1 MFNIG
6 PMELLVLA
14 LVGMIVLGP
23 ERLPGMVKDATRMLR
38 QLRDMATGARNQ
50 LKNELGPEFSD
61 VDLQALRDLRALNP
75 RTAITRAI
83 LGDDDEVAA
92 APASTAPAAPAAAA
106 DPTPEPARPAAQQPL
121 GRGEKAP
128 YDEDAT

>member
-6 PMELLVLA
+6 PMELAVLA
-14 LVGMIVLGP
+14 IVGMIVLGP
-23 ERLPGMVKDATRMLR
+23 ERLPGIVRDATRMLR
-38 QLRDMATGARNQ
+38 QLRDMATGARDQ

-61 VDLQALRDLRALNP
+61 VDLQALRDLRSLNP
-75 RTAITRAI
+75 RTAIQRAI
-83 LGDDDEVAA
+83 LGGDEDEAPPSAA
-92 APASTAPAAPAAAA
+92 APPEESSPA
-106 DPTPEPARPAAQQPL
+106 ARPAAQQPL

>member
-6 PMELLVLA
+6 PWELLVLA
-14 LVGMIVLGP
+14 FVGVIVLGP
-23 ERLPGMVKDATRMLR
+23 ERLPALARDAANMLR
-38 QLRDMATGARNQ
+38 QLRDLATGARNQ
-50 LKNELGPEFSD
+50 LKDELGPEFSD

-75 RTAITRAI
+75 RTAITRVL
-83 LGDDDEVAA
+83 LGDDEDAGVAA
-92 APASTAPAAPAAAA
+92 TRPASP
-106 DPTPEPARPAAQQPL
+106 PEPPPPPRPAAQQPL

>member
-6 PMELLVLA
+6 PLELLVLA
-14 LVGMIVLGP
+14 VVGMVVLGP
-23 ERLPGMVKDATRMLR
+23 ERLPGIVRDATRMLR
-38 QLRDMATGARNQ
+38 QLRDMATGARDQ

-61 VDLQALRDLRALNP
+61 VDLQALRDLRSLNP
-75 RTAITRAI
+75 RTAIQRAI
-83 LGDDDEVAA
+83 LGSDEDE
-92 APASTAPAAPAAAA
+92 APAAAA
-106 DPTPEPARPAAQQPL
+106 ASPEPAPAARPAAQQPL

>member
-6 PMELLVLA
+6 PWELLVLA
-14 LVGMIVLGP
+14 FVGVIVLGP
-23 ERLPGMVKDATRMLR
+23 ERLPALARDAANMLR
-38 QLRDMATGARNQ
+38 QLRDLATGARNQ

-75 RTAITRAI
+75 RTAITRVL
-83 LGDDDEVAA
+83 LGDDEDAGVAA
-92 APASTAPAAPAAAA
+92 TRPASP
-106 DPTPEPARPAAQQPL
+106 PEPPPPPRPAAQQPL

-128 YDEDAT
+128 YDPDAT

>member
-23 ERLPGMVKDATRMLR
+23 ERLPGMIKDATRMLR

-61 VDLQALRDLRALNP
+61 IDLQALRDLRALNP

-83 LGDDDEVAA
+83 MGDDDEVAA
-92 APASTAPAAPAAAA
+92 ASTTSAPTAAAPAE
-106 DPTPEPARPAAQQPL
+106 PTPEPARSAAQQPL

>member
-14 LVGMIVLGP
+14 LVGMVVLGP
-23 ERLPGMVKDATRMLR
+23 ERLPGIVRDGTRMLR

-83 LGDDDEVAA
+83 MGDDDEVAA
-92 APASTAPAAPAAAA
+92 APATSTPAE
-106 DPTPEPARPAAQQPL
+106 TPEPPRPAAQQPL

>member
-23 ERLPGMVKDATRMLR
+23 ERLPGIVKDATRMLR
-38 QLRDMATGARNQ
+38 QLRDLATGARNQ

-75 RTAITRAI
+75 RTAITRA
-83 LGDDDEVAA
+83 LLADDEDDVAA
-92 APASTAPAAPAAAA
+92 APAPAAPASAA
-106 DPTPEPARPAAQQPL
+106 EPAPAPRAAAQQPL

>member
-6 PMELLVLA
+6 PWELLVLA
-14 LVGMIVLGP
+14 FVGVIVLGP
-23 ERLPGMVKDATRMLR
+23 ERLPGLARDAANMLR

-61 VDLQALRDLRALNP
+61 IDLQALRDLRALNP
-75 RTAITRAI
+75 RTAITRAL
-83 LGDDDEVAA
+83 LGDDEEAGVAATQPAA
-92 APASTAPAAPAAAA
+92 APEQPPPSPPA
-106 DPTPEPARPAAQQPL
+106 AAQQPL

-128 YDEDAT
+128 FDDDAT

>member
-23 ERLPGMVKDATRMLR
+23 ERLPGIVRDATRMLR

-61 VDLQALRDLRALNP
+61 VDLEALRDLRSLNP
-75 RTAITRAI
+75 RTAIQRAL
-83 LGDDDEVAA
+83 LGDEEDE
-92 APASTAPAAPAAAA
+92 APPAAPETPAA
-106 DPTPEPARPAAQQPL
+106 PHPAAQPPL

-128 YDEDAT
+128 FDEDAT

>member
-6 PMELLVLA
+6 PVELLVLA
-14 LVGMIVLGP
+14 LVGLIVLGP
-23 ERLPGMVKDATRMLR
+23 ERLPGLVRDATRVLR

-75 RTAITRAI
+75 RTAIQRAI
-83 LGDDDEVAA
+83 LGDDDDAVPPAA
-92 APASTAPAAPAAAA
+92 APAAPAAQ
-106 DPTPEPARPAAQQPL
+106 PPAPPAAQQPL

-128 YDEDAT
+128 FDEDAT

>member
-14 LVGMIVLGP
+14 IVGMIVLGP

-75 RTAITRAI
+75 RTALTRAI
-83 LGDDDEVAA
+83 LGDDDEVVA
-92 APASTAPAAPAAAA
+92 APASSAPAAAA
-106 DPTPEPARPAAQQPL
+106 ETAPEPPRPAAQQPL

>member
-6 PMELLVLA
+6 PWELLVLA
-14 LVGMIVLGP
+14 FVGVIVLGP
-23 ERLPGMVKDATRMLR
+23 ERLPALARDAANMLR

-75 RTAITRAI
+75 RTAITRVL
-83 LGDDDEVAA
+83 LGDDEDAGV
-92 APASTAPAAPAAAA
+92 APAPPAAPQQ
-106 DPTPEPARPAAQQPL
+106 PPSPPPSPPAAQQPL
-121 GRGEKAP
+121 GRSEKAP
-128 YDEDAT
+128 FDEDAT

>member
-6 PMELLVLA
+6 PWELLVLA
-14 LVGMIVLGP
+14 FVGVIVLGP
-23 ERLPGMVKDATRMLR
+23 ERLPALARDAANMLR
-38 QLRDMATGARNQ
+38 QLRDLATGARNQ

-75 RTAITRAI
+75 RTAITRVL
-83 LGDDDEVAA
+83 LGDDEDAGVAA
-92 APASTAPAAPAAAA
+92 TQPPSP
-106 DPTPEPARPAAQQPL
+106 PEPPPPPRPAAQQPL

>member
-6 PMELLVLA
+6 PMELAVLA
-14 LVGMIVLGP
+14 IVGMIVLGP
-23 ERLPGMVKDATRMLR
+23 ERLPGIVRDATRMLR
-38 QLRDMATGARNQ
+38 QLRDMATGARDQ

-61 VDLQALRDLRALNP
+61 VDLQALRDLRSLNP
-75 RTAITRAI
+75 RTAIQRAI
-83 LGDDDEVAA
+83 LGGDEDE
-92 APASTAPAAPAAAA
+92 APAAAA
-106 DPTPEPARPAAQQPL
+106 AAAPPESSPAARPAAQQPL

>member
-23 ERLPGMVKDATRMLR
+23 ERLPGIIKDATRMLR

-61 VDLQALRDLRALNP
+61 IDLQALRDLRALNP

-83 LGDDDEVAA
+83 MGDDDEVAA
-92 APASTAPAAPAAAA
+92 ASTTAAPTAAAPAE
-106 DPTPEPARPAAQQPL
+106 PTPAPARPAAQQPL

>member
-14 LVGMIVLGP
+14 LVGMVVLGP
-23 ERLPGMVKDATRMLR
+23 ERLPGIVKDATRMLR

-83 LGDDDEVAA
+83 MGDDEEVAA
-92 APASTAPAAPAAAA
+92 APAAAAEP
-106 DPTPEPARPAAQQPL
+106 DPPKPAAQQPL

>member
-6 PMELLVLA
+6 PWELLVLA
-14 LVGMIVLGP
+14 FVGVIVLGP
-23 ERLPGMVKDATRMLR
+23 ERLPGLARDAANVLR

-75 RTAITRAI
+75 RTAISRAL
-83 LGDDDEVAA
+83 LGDDDDVAA
-92 APASTAPAAPAAAA
+92 AAPQPAAAPPA
-106 DPTPEPARPAAQQPL
+106 AEPPPPAAQPPL

-128 YDEDAT
+128 FDEDAT

>member
-6 PMELLVLA
+6 PWELLVLA
-14 LVGMIVLGP
+14 FVGVIVLGP
-23 ERLPGMVKDATRMLR
+23 ERLPALARDAANMLR
-38 QLRDMATGARNQ
+38 QLRDLATGARNQ

-75 RTAITRAI
+75 RTAITRVL
-83 LGDDDEVAA
+83 LGDDEDAGVAA
-92 APASTAPAAPAAAA
+92 TQPASPS
-106 DPTPEPARPAAQQPL
+106 EPPPPPRPAAQQPL

>member
-23 ERLPGMVKDATRMLR
+23 ERLPGMIKDATRMLR

-61 VDLQALRDLRALNP
+61 IDLQALRDLRALNP
-75 RTAITRAI
+75 RTAITRAL
-83 LGDDDEVAA
+83 LGDDEDAGVAATQPAA
-92 APASTAPAAPAAAA
+92 APEQPPPSPPA
-106 DPTPEPARPAAQQPL
+106 AAQQPL

-128 YDEDAT
+128 FDDDAT

>member
-6 PMELLVLA
+6 PWELLVLA
-14 LVGMIVLGP
+14 FVGVIVLGP
-23 ERLPGMVKDATRMLR
+23 ERLPGLARDAANMLR

-61 VDLQALRDLRALNP
+61 IDLQALRDLRALNP
-75 RTAITRAI
+75 RTAITRAL
-83 LGDDDEVAA
+83 LGDDEDAGVAATQPAA
-92 APASTAPAAPAAAA
+92 APEQPPPSPPA
-106 DPTPEPARPAAQQPL
+106 AAQQPL

-128 YDEDAT
+128 FDDDAT

>member
-6 PMELLVLA
+6 PVELLVLA
-14 LVGMIVLGP
+14 LVGLIVLGP
-23 ERLPGMVKDATRMLR
+23 ERLPGLVRDATRVLR

-75 RTAITRAI
+75 RTAIQRAI
-83 LGDDDEVAA
+83 LGDDDDAAPPAA
-92 APASTAPAAPAAAA
+92 APAAQPP
-106 DPTPEPARPAAQQPL
+106 PPAAQQPL

-128 YDEDAT
+128 FDEDAT

>member
-6 PMELLVLA
+6 PVELLVLA
-14 LVGMIVLGP
+14 LVGLIVLGP
-23 ERLPGMVKDATRMLR
+23 ERLPGLVRDATRVLR

-75 RTAITRAI
+75 RTAIQRAI
-83 LGDDDEVAA
+83 LGDDYDAVPPAA
-92 APASTAPAAPAAAA
+92 APAAPAAQ
-106 DPTPEPARPAAQQPL
+106 PPAPPAAQQPL

-128 YDEDAT
+128 FDEDAT